1 MKARLFKQKGDALI
15 EGLVSIVLLSFIMI
29 GLTFLVAKTAVA
41 QKNTSV
47 LNMAL
52 FSLRSAAQTQGVG
65 NLCKAAAP
73 SVSVAD
79 KSMLLKAECLRNTI
93 TATVAGQTIKVD
105 GSLTSPITSS
115 VLQTQ
120 ANTNN
125 AALIGGDG
133 VISLN

>member
-1 MKARLFKQKGDALI
+1 MKAPLFKQRGDALI

-52 FSLRSAAQTQGVG
+52 FSLRSAAQTQGVDS
-65 NLCKAAAP
+65 LCKAATP
-73 SVSVAD
+73 SVQVAD
-79 KSMLLKAECLRNTI
+79 QNMLLKAQCSRSTI
-93 TATVAGQTIKVD
+93 TATVAGQTITVA
-105 GSLTSPITSS
+105 GSSSSPITSA
-115 VLQTQ
+115 VLETQ
-120 ANTNN
+120 ANKDN

-133 VISLN
+133 VISFN